1 MTPRNTTAPARN
13 WRDIP
18 QQMHPR
24 AMSTGGRRRVTFSLL
39 KTAGFMVVL
48 AGLVWGGCA
57 VAATLREKPT
67 KGSEAMQ
74 ASPVKDLLLV
84 TDGVLD
90 QAWMNR
96 TLALPKN
103 TSLMALD
110 LYSLR
115 ARLMASGQV
124 RTATLTRSFPSTLSV
139 SISERAPVARLSAQD
154 KDDMPRTLLI
164 ARDGVVYEGVGYDA
178 AMVQT
183 LPWLAGVKLTRV
195 GGNFQP
201 IAGMEP
207 VAELLAKAKLEAE
220 HLYNTWKVVSLAKL
234 ESDGEIEVSTK
245 DATKI
250 TFGINEDFFRQ
261 LANLDAIL
269 DAAAA
274 HPEKTLREINLAVGS
289 QVPVAFADAAP
300 ASAGPTAA
308 RPAPLVAPGRPAVPA
323 PATPASRPLVLPS
336 FTIR

>member
-1 MTPRNTTAPARN
+1 MTPRNTTDPGRN

-24 AMSTGGRRRVTFSLL
+24 AMSSEGRRRVTYSVL
-39 KTAGFMVVL
+39 KTVAFVVVL
-48 AGLVWGGCA
+48 AGLAWGGFE
-57 VAATLREKPT
+57 VAGTFRETPR
-67 KGSEAMQ
+67 KGSEALQ
-74 ASPVKDLLLV
+74 TSPVKDLVLV

-90 QAWMNR
+90 QAWMNHA
-96 TLALPKN
+96 LALPKN

-110 LYSLR
+110 LYQLR
-115 ARLMASGQV
+115 ARLLASGQV
-124 RTATLTRSFPSTLSV
+124 RTATLTRSFPSTLAV

-154 KDDMPRTLLI
+154 KDDLPRTLLI

-178 AMVQT
+178 AMIQT

-195 GGNFQP
+195 GGTFQP
-201 IAGMEP
+201 IAGMES

-220 HLYNTWKVVSLAKL
+220 HLYNTWKVVSLGRL

-245 DATKI
+245 AATKI

-300 ASAGPTAA
+300 ASSGPAAG
-308 RPAPLVAPGRPAVPA
+308 RPAVLVAPGRAPVPA
-323 PATPASRPLVLPS
+323 PAAPASRPLVLPS

>member
-18 QQMHPR
+18 QQMNPR
-24 AMSTGGRRRVTFSLL
+24 AMSTEGRRRVTFSVL
-39 KTAGFMVVL
+39 KTAGILVVVG
-48 AGLVWGGCA
+48 GLIWGG
-57 VAATLREKPT
+57 VQVVGTLREAPS
-67 KGSEAMQ
+67 KGTDAMQ
-74 ASPVKDLLLV
+74 ASPVKDLVLV

-90 QAWMNR
+90 QAWMTR

-110 LYSLR
+110 LYQLR
-115 ARLMASGQV
+115 ARVLASGQV
-124 RTATLTRSFPSTLSV
+124 RTATLTRSFPSTLAV
-139 SISERAPVARLSAQD
+139 SISERMPVARLSAQD
-154 KDDMPRTLLI
+154 KDESPRTLLV

-195 GGNFQP
+195 GGTFQP
-201 IAGMEP
+201 IAGMES
-207 VAELLAKAKLEAE
+207 VADLLAKAKLEAE
-220 HLYNTWKVVSLAKL
+220 HLYNTWRVVSLARF
-234 ESDGEIEVSTK
+234 EADGELEVATK

-250 TFGINEDFFRQ
+250 TFGINEDYFRQ

-274 HPEKTLREINLAVGS
+274 HPEKSLREINLAVGS

-300 ASAGPTAA
+300 GAVVPSS
-308 RPAPLVAPGRPAVPA
+308 RPAVPA
-323 PATPASRPLVLPS
+323 PAVPASRPLVLPS